1 MERLAKGREAARS
14 SERTG
19 RDCVPDKRIRK
30 IDILVVVFVAI
41 LLRCTLAVA
50 GEMPV
55 IRPVSAVEKGALGI
69 GKTVVSG
76 MTVEEFGVEV
86 LGVVA
91 GTGPSS
97 SLILVRTYGP
107 LIERT
112 GGIAAGMSG
121 SPVFIEGELI
131 GALAYGFSMADH
143 TIGLVTPIDDMLPVA
158 ELLSR
163 DIADDEAEEP
173 VPIASDGLWSGVV
186 IARHPAE
193 AEALRSQL
201 PSEVGV
207 AVPLSTPLAVSGLG
221 RRTQR
226 VLESSLNGWSMFSVP
241 GGKAPEGVEVCELE
255 PGSAIGVQLVKGD
268 VDLTALGTVTFVDGQ
283 TFMAFGHPFLNRGS
297 VDFFAAGAYVHEV
310 VSSIEV
316 PFKIGAPLEA
326 VGRLTQDRQAGV
338 AGRLGELPQAILVEV
353 DVYDAA
359 SERLTRFS
367 AEIAHDETLTVPL
380 LAITLLEAFD
390 RGLDRIGPGT
400 ATVMARVI
408 AGVEGMELP
417 RVLARDNLFY
427 SASDISA
434 VSLGELLMGLQKLLA
449 NEFAAITPE
458 FISIRADIE
467 PGRRTARIE
476 SARAKKSHVV
486 PGEVVEI
493 EVSLRPF
500 REEPI
505 SRTLPLRIPEGTAP
519 GEVTIFVRAGGY
531 GAPRV
536 IAWELAEQLGESGA
550 EIGDDED
557 GDESGTATDLSRFL
571 AALFERDRN
580 YEIVAE
586 FYPMPME
593 EEPIVS
599 EVSVLELS
607 EDEQPQ
613 PDLPLFGSEAMPEP
627 VKARL
632 VTPYYIQG
640 AASVSLEILSDAG
653 NATDD
658 ADSTEN
664 SE

>member
-1 MERLAKGREAARS
+1 MTQTVRFS
-14 SERTG
+14 W
-19 RDCVPDKRIRK
+19 
-30 IDILVVVFVAI
+30 
-41 LLRCTLAVA
+41 LL
-50 GEMPV
+50 V
-55 IRPVSAVEKGALGI
+55 IR
-69 GKTVVSG
+69 
-76 MTVEEFGVEV
+76 
-86 LGVVA
+86 
-91 GTGPSS
+91 
-97 SLILVRTYGP
+97 
-107 LIERT
+107 
-112 GGIAAGMSG
+112 
-121 SPVFIEGELI
+121 
-131 GALAYGFSMADH
+131 
-143 TIGLVTPIDDMLPVA
+143 
-158 ELLSR
+158 
-163 DIADDEAEEP
+163 
-173 VPIASDGLWSGVV
+173 
-186 IARHPAE
+186 
-193 AEALRSQL
+193 
-201 PSEVGV
+201 SE
-207 AVPLSTPLAVSGLG
+207 
-221 RRTQR
+221 
-226 VLESSLNGWSMFSVP
+226 
-241 GGKAPEGVEVCELE
+241 
-255 PGSAIGVQLVKGD
+255 
-268 VDLTALGTVTFVDGQ
+268 
-283 TFMAFGHPFLNRGS
+283 RGS

-580 YEIVAE
+580 EIVAE
-586 FYPMPME
+586 FIPCLWRKNR
-593 EEPIVS
+593 S
-599 EVSVLELS
+599 SVRFRFWSCLKMSNRNRICLCS
-607 EDEQPQ
+607 AVRRC
-613 PDLPLFGSEAMPEP
+613 SEP
-627 VKARL
+627 VKAIGHS
-632 VTPYYIQG
+632 YYNPR